1 MLTKLTLNNFKCF
14 SKSTAFE
21 LRRVNIFTGYNGRG
35 KSTAMQSLLLLA
47 QSLYDNKHM
56 RDLLVNGIFCKLGLF
71 EDLLNNR
78 DKSQTLDIAIET
90 DNPDEVKEV
99 RLSYEEKSDRKG
111 KIAALFLD
119 GKDYFEKR
127 QEIGKP
133 NSISGDSSLSN
144 FPHQIHQLFNNYA
157 YVSADRLG
165 PTAFEVKQDLYDN
178 NPIGNNGEFR
188 LNVLAG
194 NDNLKSRLSEIIVR
208 VMEGGEINLKGDHE
222 SEKSQEVLKLYFS
235 TLDGSRRIKSINSG
249 FGYSYIIPILLAA
262 LNMRDGCLFIENPE
276 AHLHP
281 YAQSQL
287 MKELISIALENNI
300 QLFIESHSE
309 HVINAARLCSL
320 LEEDY
325 KDFTNE
331 DVSIYFFNKD
341 MEISHLKM
349 HTNGQMDNWPKGFF
363 DQAESDAALIL
374 KLGLFR

>member
-14 SKSTAFE
+14 SKPTAFE

-56 RDLLVNGIFCKLGLF
+56 RELLVNGIFCKLGLF
-71 EDLLNNR
+71 EDLLNSCGSS
-78 DKSQTLDIAIET
+78 KTIDIDLET
-90 DNPDEVKEV
+90 DNADEVKTV
-99 RLSYEEKSDRKG
+99 SLSYCEKSDRKG
-111 KIAALFLD
+111 KIAALCLD

-133 NSISGDSSLSN
+133 ESVSDDSSLSN
-144 FPHQIHQLFNNYA
+144 FPPQIYSLFQNFA

-194 NDNLKSRLSEIIVR
+194 NEALKAELSEIIVR
-208 VMEGGEINLKGDHE
+208 IMEGGRIGVKGDQE
-222 SEKSQEVLKLYFS
+222 SEKSQEVLKLYFN
-235 TLDGSRRIKSINSG
+235 TLDESRPVKSINSG

-262 LNMRDGCLFIENPE
+262 LNMKDGCLFIENPE

-287 MKELISIALENNI
+287 MKELVSIANRNNI

-309 HVINAARLCSL
+309 HVINAIRLCTL
-320 LEEDY
+320 LEDY
-325 KDFTNE
+325 DPLTNE
-331 DVSIYFFNKD
+331 DVSIYFFDKD
-341 MEISHLKM
+341 MTISHLKM
-349 HTNGQMDNWPKGFF
+349 HSNAQMDNWPKGFF
-363 DQAESDAALIL
+363 DQAESDSALIL

>member
-14 SKSTAFE
+14 SKPTAFA
-21 LRRVNIFTGYNGRG
+21 LKRINIFTGYNGRG
-35 KSTAMQSLLLLA
+35 KSTAIQSLLLLA

-56 RDLLVNGIFCKLGLF
+56 RELLVNGIFCKLGLF
-71 EDLLNNR
+71 EDLLNSCGSS
-78 DKSQTLDIAIET
+78 KTIDIDLET
-90 DNPDEVKEV
+90 DNADEVKTV
-99 RLSYEEKSDRKG
+99 SLSYCEKSDRKG
-111 KIAALFLD
+111 KIAALCLD

-133 NSISGDSSLSN
+133 ESVSDDSSLSN
-144 FPHQIHQLFNNYA
+144 FPPQIYSLFQNFA

-194 NDNLKSRLSEIIVR
+194 NEALKAELSEIIVR
-208 VMEGGEINLKGDHE
+208 IMEGGRIGVKGDQE
-222 SEKSQEVLKLYFS
+222 SEKSQEVLKLYFN
-235 TLDGSRRIKSINSG
+235 TLDESRPIKSINSG

-262 LNMRDGCLFIENPE
+262 LNMKDGCLFIENPE

-287 MKELISIALENNI
+287 MKELVGIANRNNI

-309 HVINAARLCSL
+309 HVINAIRLCTL
-320 LEEDY
+320 LEDY
-325 KDFTNE
+325 DPLTNE
-331 DVSIYFFNKD
+331 DVSIYFFDKD
-341 MEISHLKM
+341 MTISHLKM
-349 HTNGQMDNWPKGFF
+349 HSNAQMDNWPKGFF
-363 DQAESDAALIL
+363 DQAESDSALIL

>member
-14 SKSTAFE
+14 SKPTAFA
-21 LRRVNIFTGYNGRG
+21 LKRINIFTGYNGRG
-35 KSTAMQSLLLLA
+35 KSTAIQSLLLLA

-56 RDLLVNGIFCKLGLF
+56 RELLVNGIFCKLGLF
-71 EDLLNNR
+71 EDLLNSCGSS
-78 DKSQTLDIAIET
+78 KTIDIDLET
-90 DNPDEVKEV
+90 DNADEVKTV
-99 RLSYEEKSDRKG
+99 SLSYCEKSDRKG
-111 KIAALFLD
+111 KIAALCLD

-133 NSISGDSSLSN
+133 ESVSDDSSLSN
-144 FPHQIHQLFNNYA
+144 FPPQIYSLFQNFA

-194 NDNLKSRLSEIIVR
+194 NEALKAELSEIIVR
-208 VMEGGEINLKGDHE
+208 IMEGGRIGVKGDQE
-222 SEKSQEVLKLYFS
+222 SEKSQEGLKLYFN
-235 TLDGSRRIKSINSG
+235 TLDESRPVKSINSG

-262 LNMRDGCLFIENPE
+262 LNMKDGCLFIENPE

-287 MKELISIALENNI
+287 MKELVGIANRNNI

-309 HVINAARLCSL
+309 HVINAIRLCTL
-320 LEEDY
+320 LEDY
-325 KDFTNE
+325 DPLTNE
-331 DVSIYFFNKD
+331 DVSIYFFDKD
-341 MEISHLKM
+341 MTISHLKM
-349 HTNGQMDNWPKGFF
+349 HSNAQMDNWPKGFF
-363 DQAESDAALIL
+363 DQAESDSALIL

>member
-14 SKSTAFE
+14 SKPTAFA
-21 LRRVNIFTGYNGRG
+21 LKRINIFTGYNGRG
-35 KSTAMQSLLLLA
+35 KSTAIQSLLLLA

-56 RDLLVNGIFCKLGLF
+56 RELLVNGIFCKLGLF
-71 EDLLNNR
+71 EDLLNSCGSS
-78 DKSQTLDIAIET
+78 KTIDIDLET
-90 DNPDEVKEV
+90 DNADEVKTV
-99 RLSYEEKSDRKG
+99 SLSYCEKSDRKG
-111 KIAALFLD
+111 KIAALCLD

-133 NSISGDSSLSN
+133 ESVSDDSSLSN
-144 FPHQIHQLFNNYA
+144 FPPQIYSLFQNFA

-194 NDNLKSRLSEIIVR
+194 NEALKAELSEIIVR
-208 VMEGGEINLKGDHE
+208 IMEGGRIGVKGDQE
-222 SEKSQEVLKLYFS
+222 SEESQEVLKLYFN
-235 TLDGSRRIKSINSG
+235 TLDESRPVKSINSG

-262 LNMRDGCLFIENPE
+262 LNMKDGCLFIENPE

-287 MKELISIALENNI
+287 MKELVGIANRNNI

-309 HVINAARLCSL
+309 HVINAIRLCTL
-320 LEEDY
+320 LEDY
-325 KDFTNE
+325 DPLTNE
-331 DVSIYFFNKD
+331 DVSIYFFDKD
-341 MEISHLKM
+341 MTISHLKM
-349 HTNGQMDNWPKGFF
+349 HSNAQMDNWPKGFF
-363 DQAESDAALIL
+363 DQAESDSALIL

>member
-14 SKSTAFE
+14 SKPTAFE

-56 RDLLVNGIFCKLGLF
+56 RELLVNGIFCKLGLF
-71 EDLLNNR
+71 EDLLNSCGSS
-78 DKSQTLDIAIET
+78 KTIDIDLET
-90 DNPDEVKEV
+90 DNADEVKTV
-99 RLSYEEKSDRKG
+99 SLSYCEKSDRKG
-111 KIAALFLD
+111 KIAALCLD

-133 NSISGDSSLSN
+133 ESVSDDSSLSN
-144 FPHQIHQLFNNYA
+144 FPPQIYSLFQNFA

-194 NDNLKSRLSEIIVR
+194 NEALKAELSEIIVR
-208 VMEGGEINLKGDHE
+208 IMEGGRIGVKGDQE
-222 SEKSQEVLKLYFS
+222 SEKSQEVLKLYFN
-235 TLDGSRRIKSINSG
+235 TLDESRPVKSINSG

-262 LNMRDGCLFIENPE
+262 LNMKDGCLFIENPE

-287 MKELISIALENNI
+287 MKELVGIANRNNI

-309 HVINAARLCSL
+309 HVINAIRLCTL
-320 LEEDY
+320 LEDY
-325 KDFTNE
+325 DPLTNE
-331 DVSIYFFNKD
+331 DVSIYFFDKD
-341 MEISHLKM
+341 MTISHLKM
-349 HTNGQMDNWPKGFF
+349 HSNAQMDNWPKGFF
-363 DQAESDAALIL
+363 DQAESDSALIL

>member
-1 MLTKLTLNNFKCF
+1 MLTKLTLDNFKCF
-14 SKSTAFE
+14 SKPTAFE

-78 DKSQTLDIAIET
+78 GKSQTIDIAIET
-90 DNPDEVKEV
+90 DNPDEVKDV

-133 NSISGDSSLSN
+133 DSISGDSSLSN
-144 FPHQIHQLFNNYA
+144 FPPQIHTLFNNYA

-194 NDNLKSRLSEIIVR
+194 NDRLKSKLSEIIVR
-208 VMEGGEINLKGDHE
+208 VM
-222 SEKSQEVLKLYFS
+222 EVLKLYFS
-235 TLDGSRRIKSINSG
+235 TLDGTRSIKSINSG

-262 LNMRDGCLFIENPE
+262 LNMKDGCLFIENPE

-287 MKELISIALENNI
+287 MKELISIAIDNNI

-309 HVINAARLCSL
+309 HVINAVRLCAL
-320 LEEDY
+320 LDGKY
-325 KDFTNE
+325 QNFTNE
-331 DVSIYFFNKD
+331 DVSIYFFNKN

-349 HTNGQMDNWPKGFF
+349 HSNGQMDNWPIGFF
-363 DQAESDAALIL
+363 DQAESDAAQIL
-374 KLGLFR
+374 RLGLLK

>member
-14 SKSTAFE
+14 SKPTAFA
-21 LRRVNIFTGYNGRG
+21 LKRINIFTGYNGRG
-35 KSTAMQSLLLLA
+35 KSTAIQSLLLLA

-56 RDLLVNGIFCKLGLF
+56 RELLVNGIFCKLGLF
-71 EDLLNNR
+71 EDLLNSCGSS
-78 DKSQTLDIAIET
+78 KTIDIDLET
-90 DNPDEVKEV
+90 DNADEVKTV
-99 RLSYEEKSDRKG
+99 SLSYCEKSDRKG
-111 KIAALFLD
+111 KIAALRLD

-133 NSISGDSSLSN
+133 ESVSDDSSLSN
-144 FPHQIHQLFNNYA
+144 FPPQIYSLFQNFA

-194 NDNLKSRLSEIIVR
+194 NEALKAELSEIIVR
-208 VMEGGEINLKGDHE
+208 IMAGGRIGVKGDQE
-222 SEKSQEVLKLYFS
+222 SEKSQEVLKLYFN
-235 TLDGSRRIKSINSG
+235 TLDESRPVKSINSG

-262 LNMRDGCLFIENPE
+262 LNMKDGCLFIENPE

-287 MKELISIALENNI
+287 MKELVGIANRNNI

-309 HVINAARLCSL
+309 HVINAIRLCTL
-320 LEEDY
+320 LEDY
-325 KDFTNE
+325 DPLTNE
-331 DVSIYFFNKD
+331 DVSIYFFDKD
-341 MEISHLKM
+341 MTISHLKM
-349 HTNGQMDNWPKGFF
+349 HSNAQMDNWPKGFF
-363 DQAESDAALIL
+363 DQAESDSALIL

>member
-14 SKSTAFE
+14 SKPTAFE

-56 RDLLVNGIFCKLGLF
+56 RELLVNGIFCKLGLF
-71 EDLLNNR
+71 EDLLNSCGSS
-78 DKSQTLDIAIET
+78 KTIDIDLET
-90 DNPDEVKEV
+90 DNADEVKTV
-99 RLSYEEKSDRKG
+99 SLSYCEKSDRKG
-111 KIAALFLD
+111 KIAALCLD

-133 NSISGDSSLSN
+133 ESVSDDSSLSN
-144 FPHQIHQLFNNYA
+144 FPPQIYSLFQNFA

-194 NDNLKSRLSEIIVR
+194 NEALKAEVSEIIVR
-208 VMEGGEINLKGDHE
+208 IMEGGRIGVKGDQE
-222 SEKSQEVLKLYFS
+222 SEKSQEVLKLYFN
-235 TLDGSRRIKSINSG
+235 TLDESRPVKSINSG

-262 LNMRDGCLFIENPE
+262 LNMKDGCLFIENPE

-287 MKELISIALENNI
+287 MKELVGIANRNNI

-309 HVINAARLCSL
+309 HVINAIRLCTL
-320 LEEDY
+320 LEDY
-325 KDFTNE
+325 DPLTNE
-331 DVSIYFFNKD
+331 DVSIYFFDKD
-341 MEISHLKM
+341 MTISHLKM
-349 HTNGQMDNWPKGFF
+349 HSNAQMDNWPKGFF
-363 DQAESDAALIL
+363 DQAESDSALIL